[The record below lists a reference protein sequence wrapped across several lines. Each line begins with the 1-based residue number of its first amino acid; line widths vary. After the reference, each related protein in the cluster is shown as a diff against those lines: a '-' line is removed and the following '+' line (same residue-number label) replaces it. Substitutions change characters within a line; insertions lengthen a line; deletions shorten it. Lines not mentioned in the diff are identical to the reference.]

1 MCNNKIAFLCDYK
14 SYYGGNF
21 IPSLM
26 ALEKKVSENG
36 IQCVYILP
44 NAARDR
50 HWVNYLVNSGHIV
63 EFINSNIKRT
73 DFIKKLD
80 SIVKQYNIGILHVHF
95 GNVLNSEIY
104 SYLNRSVKVIIH
116 LHSDFTAGRK
126 SLRERINN
134 FIIYHILSRHTRFI
148 SVSPDFLK
156 YNKAKTTWIPNA
168 LATERIPCTHK
179 NGKDLRAEL
188 GVEDSDILCE
198 IFGWSPQIKGVD
210 IAVQAIKNLNDSGDK
225 RIYLAIVCGR
235 EYTKEK
241 MKEYI
246 RSNTDLSSDEPY
258 LLFLQPIEDVFSYHE
273 AADIM
278 ISSSRSE
285 GFPYSILEMLSIGKP
300 CVVSNI
306 PGTAWSQKYPVV
318 FPFVSENVLDCTK
331 AIENAIEKL
340 PEKPLLDIEELIRE
354 EYSIDKWVEAVI
366 KCYELER
373 M

>member
-1 MCNNKIAFLCDYK
+1 MDNKRIAFLCDYK

-26 ALEKKVSENG
+26 ALEKKVLERD
-36 IQCVYILP
+36 IQCIYILP
-44 NAARDR
+44 KAANDR
-50 HWVNYLVNSGHIV
+50 YWVHYLIDSGRMVVFFNS
-63 EFINSNIKRT
+63 SLKRT
-73 DFIKKLD
+73 DFIKELD
-80 SIVKQYNIGILHVHF
+80 GIVKQNNIGILHVHF

-104 SYLNRSVKVIIH
+104 SYLNKSVKVIIH

-126 SLRERINN
+126 SFRERINN
-134 FIIYHILSRHTRFI
+134 YVIYHILSKHTKFI
-148 SVSPDFLK
+148 SVSRDFLK
-156 YNKAKTTWIPNA
+156 YNKEKTTWIPNA
-168 LATERIPCTHK
+168 LATDRIPCTHK
-179 NGKDLRAEL
+179 NGRDLRLEL
-188 GVEDSDILCE
+188 GIKDSDILCE
-198 IFGWSPQIKGVD
+198 IFAWSPRIKGVD
-210 IAVQAIKNLNDSGDK
+210 IAVQAIKNLRDSGNK

-246 RSNTDLSSDEPY
+246 RANTDLTSDEPY

-306 PGTAWSQKYPVV
+306 PGTTWSQEYPVV
-318 FPFVSENVLDCTK
+318 YPFVSENVTDCAK
-331 AIENAIEKL
+331 AIKNAIEKL
-340 PEKPLLDIEELIRE
+340 PEKPLLDIEKLIRE
-354 EYSIDKWVEAVI
+354 EYSIDKWVETVI
-366 KCYELER
+366 RCYGLETL
-373 M
+373 